1 MVKSGLISGSHIRPG
16 MKIWPDFSTKNITLD
31 FSFPILFDRNRLTF
45 VAADVLLGLLN
56 AFAAGC
62 QLCTLLTELTA
73 LPSS

>member
-1 MVKSGLISGSHIRPG
+1 VLKTPQPS
-16 MKIWPDFSTKNITLD
+16 KICTKNITLD